1 MSHAFRTE
9 SLCKVVDRLQ
19 NRLKG
24 AFMKRPSMARL
35 GMSIAVVFS
44 AVVATGCASIMK
56 GTDQKVSFNSEPSE
70 AKVVI
75 TDTRDGKEILV
86 GSTPFTASLKRG
98 AGYFKKARYSVTFE
112 KAGYKVETILLEGTP
127 GGWYIGGNFIVGG
140 MGWLI
145 VDPATG
151 AMWTLEPDDVKVIL
165 KKQTALG
172 PPGDGLTVA
181 LRADLPAELG
191 P

>member
-1 MSHAFRTE
+1 MTFA
-9 SLCKVVDRLQ
+9 L
-19 NRLKG
+19 
-24 AFMKRPSMARL
+24 
-35 GMSIAVVFS
+35 VFA

-75 TDTRDGKEILV
+75 TDLREGKEILV

-98 AGYFKKARYSVTFE
+98 AGYFKKAKYNVTVE
-112 KAGYKVETILLEGTP
+112 KPGYNRETIMLEGTP
-127 GGWYIGGNFIVGG
+127 GGWYMGGNIIVGG

-151 AMWTLEPDDVKVIL
+151 AMWTLEPNDVKVIL
-165 KKQTALG
+165 KKQTVLG
-172 PPGDGLTVA
+172 PPDDGLTVA
-181 LRADLPAELG
+181 LRALPQLV
-191 P
+191 PQSR